1 VARFYAD
8 EDFPYTVVE
17 ALRRRGHDVLTC
29 EAAGRANRKIRD
41 EAVLADAARMRRILL
56 TRNRDD
62 FEGLHRAGQ
71 FHCGLVLCGYDPD
84 PDHGAGLIEA
94 MIEGQPEGAPWLVKV
109 FRGMRIDQ
117 PRGGLTHD
125 PQG

>member
-1 VARFYAD
+1 MTCSPARRPGGPTGRSATR
-8 EDFPYTVVE
+8 PCWPT
-17 ALRRRGHDVLTC
+17 RRGCAASCSRGTGTTSRGFT
-29 EAAGRANRKIRD
+29 EAG
-41 EAVLADAARMRRILL
+41 E
-56 TRNRDD
+56 
-62 FEGLHRAGQ
+62 

-84 PDHGAGLIEA
+84 ADHGAGLIEA

-117 PRGGLTHD
+117 PRGGLAPD